1 MPVQP
6 MSPTQKMLVA
16 LVLGVATGLFAGDLV
31 EPLRLVADGYVKL
44 LQMTVLPYLMVSL
57 ISGLGGL
64 SLVNARA
71 LAWRVGSLLL
81 LFWAIALS
89 AVFVFPLMF
98 PPMESASFFSTTL
111 VEEPTPFNLV
121 DLYIPSNPFNSMANN
136 VVPAVVV
143 FSIVMGVALIGVE
156 RKDRLLEVLATITD
170 AMGRVNGFVARLTPY
185 GLFAIVAV
193 AAGTLQPEQLARMRV
208 YNVSYVAMALL
219 VSLWVLPGLV
229 AALTPLRYRDVLART
244 REGLV
249 MAFLTSNLFI
259 VLPMLTEAVKAL
271 LREHPPAG
279 DKDATL
285 PDIIVPASFN
295 FPHTGKLMS
304 LSYVLFAGWFTDT
317 AVRVQDFPQL
327 AAAGFFTLF
336 GSLNVAIP
344 YLLDLFRIP
353 ADTFQLFL
361 AASVVNA
368 RFGTLIA
375 AVHTV
380 AIAALGTCAMTGR
393 LRVSPPR
400 LLRFIVVTLALT
412 VATVAG
418 VRAVLAVTSEQAYT
432 RDRAVLD
439 LALQHDYVPATLF
452 PTESA
457 AGTLPAVETSV
468 LQRVQSRGALR
479 VGYFVDNPPYAY
491 VNRRGELVG
500 FDIEMA
506 HQLATDLGVRLELV
520 PLPRDVLTS
529 SLDDRRC
536 DVLMAGIAVTPDRAA
551 HLLLSDSY
559 LDETLALLV
568 PDHRREAFSSWERI
582 RSMGPVRI
590 GVPPAPYLEIKLR
603 TQVPDARAVR
613 FNEIDELFAGGGIDV
628 QAIMTTAERGSIW
641 TLLHPAYAVVVPR
654 PGRFTVPVAYVVAD
668 RDLRLADFLNAWIE
682 LKRKDGTIA
691 GLFDHWI
698 LGRAAESSSPRWS
711 VVRDVLHWVN

>member
-1 MPVQP
+1 MTPA
-6 MSPTQKMLVA
+6 QKMMVA
-16 LVLGVATGLFAGDLV
+16 LVVGAATGLFAGEFV
-31 EPLRLVADGYVKL
+31 EPLRIVADGYVKL

-64 SLVNARA
+64 SLAHARA
-71 LAWRVGSLLL
+71 LAWRVGGLLL
-81 LFWAIALS
+81 LLWAIALA

-111 VEEPTPFNLV
+111 VEDPQPFDLV
-121 DLYIPSNPFNSMANN
+121 NLYIPSNPFNSMANN

-143 FSIVMGVALIGVE
+143 FSIVIGVALIGVE
-156 RKDRLLEVLATITD
+156 RKERLLEVLGTMTA
-170 AMGRVNGFVARLTPY
+170 AMGRVNSFVASLTPY

-219 VSLWVLPGLV
+219 VSFWVLPGLV
-229 AALTPLRYRDVLART
+229 AALTPVRYRDVLART
-244 REGLV
+244 REALL

-271 LREHPPAG
+271 LREHHSDE
-279 DKDATL
+279 DKHETL
-285 PDIIVPASFN
+285 PEIIVPASFN

-304 LSYVLFAGWFTDT
+304 LSYVLFAGWFADA
-317 AVRVQDFPQL
+317 AVRSQDYPQL
-327 AAAGFFTLF
+327 AAVGFFTLF
-336 GSLNVAIP
+336 GSLNIAIP

-380 AIAALGTCAMTGR
+380 AIALLGTCALTGR
-393 LRVSPPR
+393 LRVKPR
-400 LLRFIVVTLALT
+400 LLLRFVVVTLVLT
-412 VATVAG
+412 AGTVAG
-418 VRAVLAVTSEQAYT
+418 VRAILAVTTEQAYT

-439 LALQHDYVPATLF
+439 MGLQRDYQPATTF
-452 PTESA
+452 PDEASA
-457 AGTLPAVETSV
+457 SALPAVQTSV
-468 LQRVQSRGALR
+468 LQRIQSRGALR
-479 VGYFVDNPPYAY
+479 VGYFANNPPYAY
-491 VNRRGELVG
+491 VNGRGELVG
-500 FDIEMA
+500 FDVEMA

-520 PLPRDVLTS
+520 PLPRDVLQG
-529 SLDDRRC
+529 SLDSLRC
-536 DVLMAGIAVTPDRAA
+536 DILMAGIAVTPDRAA
-551 HLLLSDSY
+551 NLLLSASY
-559 LDETLALLV
+559 LDETLAVLV
-568 PDHRREAFSSWERI
+568 PDHRREAFSSWESI

-603 TQVPDARAVR
+603 DQVPQARTVR
-613 FNEIDELFAGGGIDV
+613 FNELDEVFSSSGIK
-628 QAIMTTAERGSIW
+628 AEAFMTTAERGSIW
-641 TLLHPAYAVVVPR
+641 TLLHPEYSVVVPR
-654 PGRFTVPVAYVVAD
+654 PGRFTVPVAYAVAD
-668 RDLRLADFLNAWIE
+668 RDLRLVDFLNAWIE
-682 LKRKDGTIA
+682 LKRKDGTIS

-698 LGRAAESSSPRWS
+698 LGRATEASAPRWS